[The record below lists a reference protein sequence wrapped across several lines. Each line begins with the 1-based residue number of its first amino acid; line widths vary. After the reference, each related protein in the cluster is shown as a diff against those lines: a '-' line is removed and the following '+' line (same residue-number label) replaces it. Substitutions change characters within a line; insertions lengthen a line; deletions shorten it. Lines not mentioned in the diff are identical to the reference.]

1 MKRNLK
7 KNYFLLF
14 IVFLLTFLF
23 TLYINSIIRDYNYIK
38 VGISPLENT
47 ISKINLNEL
56 DITLSEL
63 NNGVIYIGN
72 VHNKENKKLEKDIL
86 KKIKSND
93 LENYVYYCDI
103 SEELENS
110 KYVNTLTRKFP
121 NIKGDFKLSPA
132 LIYFKN
138 GYAVEVIDSYERKI
152 TSEDLIYLTEKYQI
166 GK

>member
-1 MKRNLK
+1 MLELHRGDYMKRNLK

-86 KKIKSND
+86 
-93 LENYVYYCDI
+93 
-103 SEELENS
+103 
-110 KYVNTLTRKFP
+110 R
-121 NIKGDFKLSPA
+121 
-132 LIYFKN
+132 
-138 GYAVEVIDSYERKI
+138 VI
-152 TSEDLIYLTEKYQI
+152 LLL
-166 GK
+166 